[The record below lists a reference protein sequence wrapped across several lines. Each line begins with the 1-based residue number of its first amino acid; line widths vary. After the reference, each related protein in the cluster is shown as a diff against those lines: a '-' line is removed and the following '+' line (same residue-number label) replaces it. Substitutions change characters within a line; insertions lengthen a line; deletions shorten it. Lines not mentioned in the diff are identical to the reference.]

1 MGITMLCINGTEE
14 VQKRECKQIQTN
26 INLLKIVRVRAMRRD
41 ERQLDGRNLAYR
53 IDAVSKYNTLM
64 MIDNVL

>member
-1 MGITMLCINGTEE
+1 
-14 VQKRECKQIQTN
+14 
-26 INLLKIVRVRAMRRD
+26 MRRD

-64 MIDNVL
+64 MIDNVLWHFTLISNVLFDKNIG